1 MDEIPLSLG
10 LAYRSPSEMTTPML
24 KTKKIPSKYQ
34 PRGFKIIYEDDDLIV
49 GNKASGYLT
58 VGAKWE
64 KVNTVQH
71 ALDMYVRKG
80 NSKSRKCIYVVHRL
94 DQHTSGLLIFAK
106 TEQAQV
112 RLKDDWKSTRKTY
125 FAIVH
130 GHLAQKKGLFESYLF
145 EDDKYI
151 VRITQDPIQGKLAR
165 TAYTV
170 VKETPK
176 FSLVKIDLLT
186 GRKNQIRVHFADAG
200 HPVVGDDRYG
210 QKSTHYPYMAL
221 HSQAISFTHPV
232 NGERLDFETE
242 IPEHFYK
249 LIGH

>member
-1 MDEIPLSLG
+1 MPKI
-10 LAYRSPSEMTTPML
+10 
-24 KTKKIPSKYQ
+24 KKIPSKYQ
-34 PRGFKIIYEDDDLIV
+34 PKGFKIIYEDDAVIV
-49 GNKASGYLT
+49 GNKAAGYLT

-80 NSKSRKCIYVVHRL
+80 NSKSRKVIYVVHRL
-94 DQHTSGLLIFAK
+94 DQHTTGLLIFAK
-106 TEQAQV
+106 TEEAQT
-112 RLKDDWKSTRKTY
+112 RLKDNWKDTQKTY

-130 GHLAQKKGLFESYLF
+130 GHLPAKSGMFESYLF

-151 VRITQDPIQGKLAR
+151 VRITKDPAQGKLAQ
-165 TAYTV
+165 TAYAV

-200 HPVVGDDRYG
+200 HPVVGDERYG
-210 QKSTHYPYMAL
+210 QNTTRYPYMAL
-221 HSQAISFTHPV
+221 HSKAISFPHPV
-232 NGERLDFETE
+232 SRERLSFETE
-242 IPEHFYK
+242 LPEHFYT
-249 LIGH
+249 LIGR

>member
-1 MDEIPLSLG
+1 
-10 LAYRSPSEMTTPML
+10 MTDIMS
-24 KTKKIPSKYQ
+24 KIKKIPLRYQ
-34 PRGFKIIYEDDDLIV
+34 PKGFKIIHEDEALLV
-49 GNKASGYLT
+49 GNKAAGILT

-80 NSKSRKCIYVVHRL
+80 NSRSYKVVYVVHRL

-106 TEQAQV
+106 SEEAQV
-112 RLKDDWKSTRKTY
+112 RLKDDWKNTRKTY

-130 GHLAQKKGLFESYLF
+130 GHLPQKSGLFESYLF

-151 VRITQDPIQGKLAR
+151 VRVTTDPVQGKLAK
-165 TAYTV
+165 TAYMV
-170 VKETPK
+170 VKETPR
-176 FSLVKIDLLT
+176 FTLVKIDLLT

-210 QKSTHYPYMAL
+210 APQAKVRYPYMAL
-221 HSQAISFTHPV
+221 HSQAITFTHPFS
-232 NGERLDFETE
+232 GERLSFETE
-242 IPEHFYK
+242 IPEHFNQ
-249 LIGH
+249 LIGR

>member
-1 MDEIPLSLG
+1 MPE
-10 LAYRSPSEMTTPML
+10 
-24 KTKKIPSKYQ
+24 TKKIPSKYQ
-34 PRGFKIIYEDDDLIV
+34 PKGFKIIHEDSTVIV
-49 GNKASGYLT
+49 GNKAAGYLT

-80 NSKSRKCIYVVHRL
+80 NSKSRKIIYVVHRL
-94 DQHTSGLLIFAK
+94 DQHTTGLLVFAK
-106 TEQAQV
+106 TEEAQT
-112 RLKDDWKSTRKTY
+112 RLKDNWKDTKKTY
-125 FAIVH
+125 FAVVH
-130 GHLAQKKGLFESYLF
+130 GHLPQKSGMFESYLF

-151 VRITQDPIQGKLAR
+151 VRITNDPMQGKLAK

-200 HPVVGDDRYG
+200 YPVVGDERYG
-210 QKSTHYPYMAL
+210 QSKTRYPYMAL
-221 HSQAISFTHPV
+221 HSQAISFNHPV
-232 NGERLDFETE
+232 TGERMSFGTE
-242 IPEHFYK
+242 LPEHFYT
-249 LIGH
+249 LIGR